1 MPQTEEIKQFDCIGV
16 GLCVLDYLCLLPYYP
31 QSDEKITINRLVKQ
45 GGGPVATA
53 MVTLARLGARTSL
66 ISKIGSD
73 LEGRFLQEE
82 LEQEGVDT
90 SNMIVSSRIQSP
102 CSYIWVDQTTGKRTI
117 AMNRAPEN
125 DLLPQ
130 ELEPERLL
138 NTKILHIDGWETD
151 AALEIAR
158 EARKRNILVVAD
170 FGSVRFQME
179 KFLSLVDFPVVS
191 ERFVKQFFGDIS
203 LRIAVQK
210 LLKWGAKAAVAT
222 CGPGGAYAA
231 DVMQTYHQPAFKVA
245 VVDTT
250 GAGDVFHGA
259 FIFGLLKRWKLPK
272 IIKFA
277 SAVAAL
283 KCTELGGRTAI
294 PTYEKTIK
302 FIRTRHLEKAI

>member
-1 MPQTEEIKQFDCIGV
+1 MPQTEERKRFDCIGV

-66 ISKIGSD
+66 VSKIGSD

-82 LEQEGVDT
+82 LAQEGVDT

-117 AMNRAPEN
+117 AMNRAPAN
-125 DLLPQ
+125 DLLPH

-158 EARKRNILVVAD
+158 EARKRNIPVVAD
-170 FGSVRFQME
+170 FGSVRLQME

-191 ERFVKQFFGDIS
+191 EKFVKQFFGKTS
-203 LRIAVQK
+203 LHLAVQK

-231 DVMQTYHQPAFKVA
+231 DSRQAYYQPAFKVSA
-245 VVDTT
+245 IDTT

-259 FIFGLLKRWKLPK
+259 FIFGLLRNWKLPQ

-294 PTYEKTIK
+294 PTYEKTIN
-302 FIRTRHLEKAI
+302 FIRNRRLEKAI